1 MKHYKEYQYV
11 LINENVQNTVRD
23 IKRIIEYN
31 QLISRQNIILEKK
44 LKKIINS

>member
-31 QLISRQNIILEKK
+31 QLISRQNIILQKK